1 MWKLTL
7 ETSAYSPT
15 ETGYDNGHSIDA
27 PLTGPQA
34 QMLGCKDSIYRDMDA
49 VNQIVRLDKDGE
61 DDVVQRLKSQN
72 LREYESGVEL
82 VAVSADGDNR

>member
-15 ETGYDNGHSIDA
+15 ETGYDNGHGIDA
-27 PLTGPQA
+27 PLAGPQA